1 MWNRIK
7 VRRKITMT
15 NIAFGIFLLLAN
27 GLVQYSWFVDPNN
40 GVAIDF
46 KSKRS
51 YVITTILLS
60 LFTIYLLVTG
70 ISSTFY

>member
-1 MWNRIK
+1 
-7 VRRKITMT
+7 MT
-15 NIAFGIFLLLAN
+15 NIAFGIVLLLAN
-27 GLVQYSWFVDPNN
+27 GLVQYSWFFDANN

-51 YVITTILLS
+51 YVITTILLT